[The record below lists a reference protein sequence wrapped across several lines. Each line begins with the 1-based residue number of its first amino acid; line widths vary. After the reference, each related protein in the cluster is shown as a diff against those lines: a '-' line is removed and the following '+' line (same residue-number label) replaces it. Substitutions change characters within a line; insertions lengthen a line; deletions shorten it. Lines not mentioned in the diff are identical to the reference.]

1 MKSLSRF
8 IGISKVM
15 MKYRIDSMLLSA
27 PALKKYRFI
36 SYITPWH
43 YFPIKK
49 LNRGERIRRT
59 LEELGPIFIKF
70 GQTLSTRR
78 DLIPNDIGD
87 ELAKLQDSCP
97 PFDSNDAKKII
108 ADSLGRDIDVLF
120 KRFDDEP
127 LGSASIAQAHSAKT
141 ASGDEVVVKVV
152 RPDIEKLIK
161 RDISFLYSIAKIIDK
176 HPDGK
181 RLRSES
187 AVAEFEQIILGELD
201 MIKEAN
207 NAKKLRANFENSD
220 LLYVPKV
227 FDDFTCENILTT
239 ERIYGT
245 PISDV
250 ETLKK
255 KGTDLKKLSEN
266 GVTIFFTQV
275 FKHNFFHADMHPG
288 NIFVAEGE
296 KYAGVDFGIMGTLTQ
311 NDLHYL
317 AENFLA
323 FFNRDY
329 KKVALA
335 HLESGWVPADT
346 ELREFEESIR
356 KVCDPMFDK
365 PLNEIS
371 FGQVLLNLFDEARKF
386 NISIQPQLLLM
397 QKTLLNIEGLGRQL
411 YPSLNLWDTAKP
423 YLEELMKEKYDVKE
437 AMKSL
442 YNQAPSIIQ
451 SLPELPSLTMGALKK
466 INQMRDFQA
475 LNDAQTKKIIEQ
487 SKKDTRNI
495 GAYIFSASFFI
506 VSVLLFIN
514 NFHDLSIASIV
525 LSLITLFFF
534 RKY

>member
-1 MKSLSRF
+1 M
-8 IGISKVM
+8 
-15 MKYRIDSMLLSA
+15 
-27 PALKKYRFI
+27 
-36 SYITPWH
+36 
-43 YFPIKK
+43 
-49 LNRGERIRRT
+49 
-59 LEELGPIFIKF
+59 
-70 GQTLSTRR
+70 
-78 DLIPNDIGD
+78 
-87 ELAKLQDSCP
+87 
-97 PFDSNDAKKII
+97 
-108 ADSLGRDIDVLF
+108 
-120 KRFDDEP
+120 
-127 LGSASIAQAHSAKT
+127 
-141 ASGDEVVVKVV
+141 
-152 RPDIEKLIK
+152 
-161 RDISFLYSIAKIIDK
+161 
-176 HPDGK
+176 
-181 RLRSES
+181 
-187 AVAEFEQIILGELD
+187 
-201 MIKEAN
+201 
-207 NAKKLRANFENSD
+207 
-220 LLYVPKV
+220 
-227 FDDFTCENILTT
+227 
-239 ERIYGT
+239 
-245 PISDV
+245 
-250 ETLKK
+250 
-255 KGTDLKKLSEN
+255 
-266 GVTIFFTQV
+266 
-275 FKHNFFHADMHPG
+275 
-288 NIFVAEGE
+288 
-296 KYAGVDFGIMGTLTQ
+296 
-311 NDLHYL
+311 
-317 AENFLA
+317 
-323 FFNRDY
+323 
-329 KKVALA
+329 ALA

-495 GAYIFSASFFI
+495 GTYIFSASFLI
-506 VSVLLFIN
+506 VSALLFIN